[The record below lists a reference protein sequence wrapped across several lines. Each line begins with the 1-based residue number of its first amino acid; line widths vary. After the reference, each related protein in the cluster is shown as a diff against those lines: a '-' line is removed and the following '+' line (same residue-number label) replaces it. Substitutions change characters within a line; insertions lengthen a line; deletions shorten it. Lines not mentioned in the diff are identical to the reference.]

1 MHKII
6 MLELEYGALYSSYT
20 GMYRT
25 VDRWNDETLII

>member
-25 VDRWNDETLII
+25 VDTVGGMMKI